1 MLTQYK
7 NIEQINSATKAVT
20 AQRITKSKTEFFS
33 YDKDTR
39 VIPVPVLSKPTENVK
54 VEMHVYVDDTWIT
67 GNHQVQLLNKLP
79 NYQNTNSKQEIK

>member
-7 NIEQINSATKAVT
+7 NIEEITSATKAVT

-39 VIPVPVLSKPTENVK
+39 VVPVPLLSRPNEK
-54 VEMHVYVDDTWIT
+54 VD
-67 GNHQVQLLNKLP
+67 
-79 NYQNTNSKQEIK
+79 